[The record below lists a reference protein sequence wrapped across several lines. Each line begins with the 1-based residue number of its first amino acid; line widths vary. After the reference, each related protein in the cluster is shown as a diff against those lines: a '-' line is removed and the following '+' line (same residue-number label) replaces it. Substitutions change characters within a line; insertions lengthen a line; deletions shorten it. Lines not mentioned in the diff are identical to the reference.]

1 MPKKCIKCGASLPDG
16 TKFCT
21 SCGAKV
27 IDSPVPPSNE
37 INQNQANDASQM
49 PPVQSYQNTQMP
61 QQPPKKSNMK
71 LIAIILAVVVAVV
84 VIVAVLIVVFGGAGI
99 GSEESKF
106 VGTWEYSVMGMSV
119 QYKFNSD
126 KSLEVG
132 TMGQLAKVGTWKVEN
147 GKLVLSA
154 DSQMT
159 GSVSAG
165 TYDYSFSNNGNSL
178 TLTMNGYGIT
188 FNKK

>member
-1 MPKKCIKCGASLPDG
+1 MPKKCVKCGSTLPDG

-27 IDSPVPPSNE
+27 IGSPMAP
-37 INQNQANDASQM
+37 ANDNSQM
-49 PPVQSYQNTQMP
+49 PPVQSYKNTSMP
-61 QQPPKKSNMK
+61 PQPPKKSNKK
-71 LIAIILAVVVAVV
+71 LIAIILAIVIAVV
-84 VIVAVLIVVFGGAGI
+84 VIVAVLVVVFGSGGGF
-99 GSEESKF
+99 GSDESKF

-147 GKLVLSA
+147 GELVL
-154 DSQMT
+154 
-159 GSVSAG
+159 
-165 TYDYSFSNNGNSL
+165 
-178 TLTMNGYGIT
+178 
-188 FNKK
+188 